1 MRNIMRKMFEDI
13 VGLVNRA
20 KKFIKLCLHKFFIK
34 YATLTSIL
42 CALASLVTI
51 FISFDTVYTTTAYS
65 QKLEIELQK
74 AEVDSNAYRIL
85 WQNEK
90 EQSYIYYDQ
99 LRQIQ
104 ANQEA
109 QEAFDNDQ
117 NN

>member
-1 MRNIMRKMFEDI
+1 MRKLFKDI
-13 VGLVNRA
+13 VGLVERA
-20 KKFIKLCLHKFFIK
+20 WEFIKICLKKVFIE
-34 YATLTSIL
+34 YAPLTSVI
-42 CALASLVTI
+42 CAIASLVTI
-51 FISFDTVYTTTAYS
+51 FVSFDTVYTATTYS

-85 WQNEK
+85 WMNEK

>member
-1 MRNIMRKMFEDI
+1 MRELFKGIA
-13 VGLVNRA
+13 GLVGRA
-20 KKFIKLCLHKFFIK
+20 KKFIKILLHKFFIE
-34 YATLTSIL
+34 YATLTSVL
-42 CALASLVTI
+42 CAIASLVTI
-51 FISFDTVYTTTAYS
+51 FISFDTVYTATAYS

-85 WQNEK
+85 WENER

>member
-1 MRNIMRKMFEDI
+1 MRKLFDDI
-13 VGLVNRA
+13 AGLVERA
-20 KKFIKLCLHKFFIK
+20 WEFIKLCLHKFFIE

-42 CALASLVTI
+42 CAVASLVTI
-51 FISFDTVYTTTAYS
+51 FISFDTVYTATTYS

-74 AEVDSNAYRIL
+74 AEVDANAYRIL

-109 QEAFDNDQ
+109 QEALNNDQ

>member
-1 MRNIMRKMFEDI
+1 MRELFNGI
-13 VGLVNRA
+13 VGLVERA
-20 KKFIKLCLHKFFIK
+20 WEFIKILLEKFFIE

-42 CALASLVTI
+42 CAIASLVTI
-51 FISFDTVYTTTAYS
+51 FISFDTVYTATTYS
-65 QKLEIELQK
+65 QKLEIELQN

-90 EQSYIYYDQ
+90 AQSYIYYDQ